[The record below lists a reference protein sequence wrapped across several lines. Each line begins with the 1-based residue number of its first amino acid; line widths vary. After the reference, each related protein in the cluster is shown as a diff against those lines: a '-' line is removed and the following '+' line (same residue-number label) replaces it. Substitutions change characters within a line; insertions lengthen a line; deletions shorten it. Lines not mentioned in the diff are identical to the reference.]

1 MRLILKITIIYLLI
15 SLVVFLLGGI
25 ITFEVINREVDLEE
39 QRFLKERLS
48 SVSNMIERRNLNK
61 PFKRDKI
68 SIEPL
73 VVGKE
78 TQIVFSDTLVMHAT
92 LQRMEPHVKLD
103 VVKEINNK
111 FYKISLYDL
120 IVEEDDIAEG
130 VQESLIKMYVL
141 LTVVV
146 LILSGLTSLWLLK
159 PFNKMLGLIKDFSL
173 QQKVN
178 EEFPSSNTTEF
189 NKLNR
194 FLNDMTL
201 KMKRDY
207 QVMKEFTEN
216 AAHEMQTPISIANG
230 KLEMLINSENITDEQ
245 SAMIASAQNSLR
257 RLSKLN
263 EALSLLTKIDN
274 LEFEK
279 RDEVNISTA
288 LERQIY
294 DFEELINLKSISLKK
309 KIEGN
314 VKINIDQVL
323 CGIMITN
330 LLQNAIRHNVEA
342 GELSV
347 VLTKKSLKI
356 TNTGEPLTV
365 SPQELFDRFKK
376 GNQSKQSLGLGLA
389 IVKKICDVNDFNIE
403 YTYDQN
409 RHRIEIIFN
418 NYNR

>member
-15 SLVVFLLGGI
+15 SFVVFLLGGI

-39 QRFLKERLS
+39 QRFLRERLS
-48 SVSNMIERRNLNK
+48 SVSNMIERRDLDK

-73 VVGKE
+73 TKGKE
-78 TQIVFSDTLVMHAT
+78 TEIVFSDTLVMHAT

-103 VVKEINNK
+103 VVREINNK

-159 PFNKMLGLIKDFSL
+159 PFNKTLGLIKDFSL

-178 EEFPSSNTTEF
+178 EEFPKSNTTEF
-189 NKLNR
+189 DKLNR

-207 QVMKEFTEN
+207 QIMKEFTEN

-230 KLEMLINSENITDEQ
+230 KLEMLINSDNITDEQ

-274 LEFEK
+274 QEFEK

-294 DFEELINLKSISLKK
+294 DFEELINLKSIALKK

-314 VKINIDQVL
+314 VKVNIDQVL

-330 LLQNAIRHNVEA
+330 LLQNAIRHNVES
-342 GELSV
+342 GELSI
-347 VLTKKSLKI
+347 VLSKKSLKI

-389 IVKKICDVNDFNIE
+389 IVKKICDVNDFTIE

-409 RHRIEIIFN
+409 RHRIEIIF
-418 NYNR
+418 